1 MQEEKKKIEYEN
13 EKAYNFEN
21 IIEKEKNKNQKENYY
36 EKSIYSLIQ
45 YMKINEQN
53 PSENKWDNIAV
64 KNKYLSSKTMGYLSA
79 IGFNKLCRKL
89 RKAINRNKRQIK

>member
-1 MQEEKKKIEYEN
+1 MLEKEKRIEYEN
-13 EKAYNFEN
+13 EKAYNVEN
-21 IIEKEKNKNQKENYY
+21 IIENENNKYQKENYY
-36 EKSIYSLIQ
+36 EKSIYALIQ

-53 PSENKWDNIAV
+53 PSENKWNSIAT

-79 IGFNKLCRKL
+79 MGFNKLCRKL